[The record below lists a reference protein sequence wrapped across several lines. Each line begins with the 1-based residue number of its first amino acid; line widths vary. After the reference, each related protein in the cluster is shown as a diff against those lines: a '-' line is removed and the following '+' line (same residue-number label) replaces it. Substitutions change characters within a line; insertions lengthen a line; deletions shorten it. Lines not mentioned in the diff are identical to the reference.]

1 MVAKDNL
8 RQQGKN
14 KKAAKYVSVAE
25 KYLYEREWMAYRAI
39 AATQIQ
45 LATPYRALI
54 GLNQHSPI
62 VQNPGYVEESTYGSE
77 DPFPESM
84 KGCPAFDKLKACLGF

>member
-1 MVAKDNL
+1 MNEHERAD
-8 RQQGKN
+8 
-14 KKAAKYVSVAE
+14 KYVNVAE
-25 KYLYEREWMAYRAI
+25 KYLYERKWMAYRAI

-45 LATPYRALI
+45 LATPYPRTLI
-54 GLNQHSPI
+54 SFNEDSPI

-77 DPFPESM
+77 DPFLESM